1 MLDTFNSWM
10 DGLPS
15 VLIYLTIAAL
25 IFSEAALFFG
35 FVFPGETAIIVGG
48 LLASTGKLSLTLL
61 LVISIVSAIVG
72 DSVGYEIGKK
82 FGPRMLEMN
91 AVTKHRSKV
100 EKAQD
105 LIRRRG
111 AFAVFIGRFT
121 ALLRALMPALAGS
134 ANLPYGRFLVF
145 NALGGITW
153 VLTFGI
159 GGFYA
164 AKAMEHVAHLVGQ
177 GLAIGAGAAL
187 VIGLIVYSVRR
198 HRQES
203 VEEEEY
209 AAEHP

>member
-1 MLDTFNSWM
+1 MLDTFNGWM

-61 LVISIVSAIVG
+61 LVISIVAAIVG

-82 FGPRMLEMN
+82 FGARLLGMK
-91 AVTKHRSKV
+91 AITKHRSKV

-134 ANLPYGRFLVF
+134 ANLPYGKFLVF

-159 GGFYA
+159 GGYYA
-164 AKAMEHVAHLVGQ
+164 AQAMEHIAHLVGQ
-177 GLAIGAGAAL
+177 GL
-187 VIGLIVYSVRR
+187 
-198 HRQES
+198 
-203 VEEEEY
+203 
-209 AAEHP
+209 

>member
-1 MLDTFNSWM
+1 MLDTFNGWM

-25 IFSEAALFFG
+25 VFSEAALFFG
-35 FVFPGETAIIVGG
+35 FLFPGETAIIVGG
-48 LLASTGKLSLTLL
+48 LLASTGKISLPLL
-61 LVISIVSAIVG
+61 LVISIVAAIIG

-82 FGPRMLEMN
+82 FGPRLLEMK

-134 ANLPYGRFLVF
+134 AHLPYGKFLVF

-159 GGFYA
+159 GGYYA
-164 AKAMEHVAHLVGQ
+164 AQAMEHIAHLVGQ
-177 GLAIGAGAAL
+177 GLAIGAGVVL
-187 VIGLIVYSVRR
+187 VIGLIVYSIRK
-198 HRQES
+198 HRQEDI
-203 VEEEEY
+203 EEEEY
-209 AAEHP
+209 AAERP